1 MAVPTTLPGTSR
13 FLKRPEG
20 VADAQGV
27 STAVAQILAEVRRD
41 GLAGVRAWSERLD
54 RWNPDDFRVD
64 DATIKAAIEGLD
76 PLLRAELDF
85 ALGNIR
91 GFAQAQ
97 RASVTD
103 LETELQPGVRLG
115 HRLVPIENVGAY
127 VPGGRYPL
135 IASAFM
141 AVATAKVAAVPRVV
155 AVAPPQ
161 PDGSGIH
168 RVQLAAIALA
178 GADEVYAIGGVQA
191 LGALAHGV
199 EGFGR
204 AVDFLVGAGNLYVT
218 EAKRQLFGT
227 VGIDSLAG
235 PSEVA
240 VIADETADPAL
251 VAADLLG
258 QAEHGPTSEVILV
271 TTSRT
276 LAERVLVEIDVQLKT
291 LATAPTAAEAWRAAG
306 ALILADSRESAAQIA
321 NDIATEHLEIQTG
334 DDEWYFAHVTNYG
347 TVFVGAEATVAY
359 SDKAVGTNHILPTG
373 RAARYT
379 GGLWVGSFLRV
390 LTHQRSTVAGSQA
403 TARATIAISEAEGLV
418 GHAETARRRLSTAE
432 VDTSPKEQR

>member
-20 VADAQGV
+20 VSDAQDV
-27 STAVAQILAEVRRD
+27 STTVARILADIRRD
-41 GLAGVRAWSERLD
+41 GPAGVRAWSQRLD
-54 RWNPDDFRVD
+54 GWNPDEFLVD
-64 DATIKAAIEGLD
+64 DATTKAAVEGLD
-76 PLLRAELDF
+76 PGLRAELDF

-91 GFAQAQ
+91 GFAEAQ
-97 RASVTD
+97 RATITD
-103 LETELQPGVRLG
+103 LETEPQPGVRLG

-141 AVATAKVAAVPRVV
+141 GVATAKVAGVPRVV

-168 RVQLAAIALA
+168 RLQLAAIALA

-191 LGALAHGV
+191 LGAIAHGID
-199 EGFGR
+199 GFGE
-204 AVDFLVGAGNLYVT
+204 AVDFLVGAGNPYVT

-235 PSEVA
+235 PSELA
-240 VIADETADPAL
+240 VIADDTADPAI

-258 QAEHGPTSEVILV
+258 QAEHGPTSEVVLI
-271 TTSRT
+271 TTSQEF
-276 LAERVLVEIDVQLKT
+276 AERVLAEIDSQLKT
-291 LATAPTAAEAWRAAG
+291 LATAGIAAEAWRAAG
-306 ALILADSRESAAQIA
+306 ALIWADSRESAAQIA
-321 NDIATEHLEIQTG
+321 NDVATEHLEIQTA
-334 DDEWYFAHVTNYG
+334 DDEWYFARVTNYG
-347 TVFVGAEATVAY
+347 TVFVGPEATVAY

-403 TARATIAISEAEGLV
+403 TARATIAIAEAEGMV
-418 GHAETARRRLSTAE
+418 GHAETARRRLTTA
-432 VDTSPKEQR
+432 